1 MMIGKGYHE
10 KPLLPPGKMDGM
22 VFGNRKMEKG
32 TRVTPELL
40 GRFSNDAITVKLAE
54 ALSWLVNLRFSGT
67 RERDVT
73 AGEHLTVDPVSGL
86 VGGSGVL
93 GVGLVCDEAWR
104 LGG

>member
-1 MMIGKGYHE
+1 ME
-10 KPLLPPGKMDGM
+10 GM
-22 VFGNRKMEKG
+22 VLGDRATEKG
-32 TRVTPELL
+32 TRVAPELL
-40 GRFSNDAITVKLAE
+40 GRFSNDAITLKLGE
-54 ALSWLVNLRFSGT
+54 ALSWLVNLGFSGT

-86 VGGSGVL
+86 VGVLGVL